1 MILKTEVNNKQDTQ
15 VLTVAYLGPEAT
27 FSHQAAVS
35 LFNQSASLRAAESI
49 EDVFELV
56 DKDICQE
63 GVVPIENSYEGAI
76 HITQDLFYQHDLI
89 ISAELLLRIH
99 HHLLSG
105 VERLEDIK
113 GLFSHPMPVAQCRRW
128 IKKNLHGVPII
139 NEASTSLAVKKTV
152 SELDKAAIGSRLAGL
167 THGLNILKEN
177 IEDHPDNMTRFLVIG
192 KNRSEPTG
200 KDKTSLL
207 FLLKH
212 KPGSLYK
219 ALGALADKNVNMTSI
234 ESRPVK
240 TKTWEYMFFVDVE
253 GHDQDDHMIRAL
265 RDMEKYC
272 VFMKRLGSYP
282 INNKPWD

>member
-1 MILKTEVNNKQDTQ
+1 M
-15 VLTVAYLGPEAT
+15 
-27 FSHQAAVS
+27 
-35 LFNQSASLRAAESI
+35 
-49 EDVFELV
+49 

-89 ISAELLLRIH
+89 VNAELLLRIH

-139 NEASTSLAVKKTV
+139 NEASTSLAVKKAV
-152 SELDKAAIGSRLAGL
+152 SELDKAAIGSRFAGL

-219 ALGALADKNVNMTSI
+219 ALGALADKNVNMTRI